1 MNIFIISRITFCLV
15 WFAFFGIKFCIALT
29 KKILKQL
36 GTNDH
41 FGETTLKSPGYEEM
55 FF

>member
-1 MNIFIISRITFCLV
+1 MNVFEISRIMFCLV

-29 KKILKQL
+29 KNNLKQL

-41 FGETTLKSPGYEEM
+41 FGEKNIKITTL
-55 FF
+55 